1 MSKNYEGDN
10 ISGGE
15 GSTLGGGGSSST
27 HRTSVT
33 LSTSSNLLNIV
44 NKEYGKK
51 HKKSAPK
58 TTIID
63 SRGRTIKNIN

>member
-27 HRTSVT
+27 HRTPIT
-33 LSTSSNLLNIV
+33 LSTSSNLLDIV

-51 HKKSAPK
+51 KKIASK

-63 SRGRTIKNIN
+63 SQGRKIKNIN